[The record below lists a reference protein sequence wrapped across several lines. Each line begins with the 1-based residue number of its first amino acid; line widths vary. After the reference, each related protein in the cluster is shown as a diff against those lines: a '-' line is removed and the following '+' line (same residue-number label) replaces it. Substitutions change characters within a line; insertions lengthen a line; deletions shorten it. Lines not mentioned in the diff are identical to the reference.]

1 MSFSNSNLGFSSI
14 FTFLIDTSWSGKVG
28 KNFLFFPMLSGI
40 NVFDSMVVLVVLVFT
55 ATLRLS
61 LVVVSGGYSS
71 L

>member
-1 MSFSNSNLGFSSI
+1 
-14 FTFLIDTSWSGKVG
+14 
-28 KNFLFFPMLSGI
+28 MLSGI

-61 LVVVSGGYSS
+61 LVAVSGGYSS